1 MNVDKF
7 GHNIQKQKFAKNNKY
22 YIVDCVLKYTSDGNL
37 NAQNKIIKNL
47 STPVDDADSA
57 SKEYVDTS
65 IHKYYTTV
73 NKLNHLLT
81 EVCVR
86 LTNLEKITDP
96 KKSFKKNEQGKHC
109 K

>member
-7 GHNIQKQKFAKNNKY
+7 GHNIQKQKLADNKKY
-22 YIVDCVLKYTSDGNL
+22 YIVDCGLKYTNDGNL

-65 IHKYYTTV
+65 IQKYYTTV
-73 NKLNHLLT
+73 NKLSHLLT
-81 EVCVR
+81 DACVR
-86 LTNLEKITDP
+86 LTNLEKIIDT